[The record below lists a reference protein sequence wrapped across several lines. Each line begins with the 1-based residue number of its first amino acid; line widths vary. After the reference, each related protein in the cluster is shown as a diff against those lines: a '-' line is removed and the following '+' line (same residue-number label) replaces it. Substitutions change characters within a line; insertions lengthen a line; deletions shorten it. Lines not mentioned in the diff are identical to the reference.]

1 MYNKP
6 IQPGA
11 GPEKDAMKDLPTQ
24 RTLKETNE
32 AELMRSALEDASA
45 FEVLYRRWI
54 SPVFRY
60 LYIRTGNKTDA
71 EDLAA
76 QVFLAVYQHIP
87 RYRHQGNFA
96 GWLFTIARN
105 CANQWMKHA
114 VREHADLKAD
124 PPDGAPPLINKVM
137 LDEELTQLRQLVMA
151 LPENQRE
158 LIYLRYVAGLSFPA
172 MAKVLHRREEA
183 IKKALYR
190 LQARLYH
197 LMEENHE

>member
-1 MYNKP
+1 LN
-6 IQPGA
+6 
-11 GPEKDAMKDLPTQ
+11 PEKDAMSEIATQ

-32 AELMRSALEDASA
+32 ADLMRSALDDVGA
-45 FEVLYRRWI
+45 FDILYRRWI

-71 EDLAA
+71 EDLAS
-76 QVFLAVYQHIP
+76 QVFLTVYQQRS

-105 CANQWMKHA
+105 KANQWMKHA
-114 VREHADLKAD
+114 FREGAEIKAEPADDVPSL
-124 PPDGAPPLINKVM
+124 LNQVV
-137 LDEELTQLRQLVMA
+137 LNEELAQLKQLVLG
-151 LPENQRE
+151 LPDNQKE

-172 MAKVLHRREEA
+172 MAKVLHRREDA

-190 LQARLYH
+190 LQARLYQS
-197 LMEENHE
+197 MEEKNE

>member
-1 MYNKP
+1 
-6 IQPGA
+6 
-11 GPEKDAMKDLPTQ
+11 MKDLSTQ

-32 AELMRSALEDASA
+32 AELMRAALEDAGA

-71 EDLAA
+71 EDLTS
-76 QVFLAVYQHIP
+76 QVFLAVYQQIP

-105 CANQWMKHA
+105 CANQWMKHV

-124 PPDGAPPLINKVM
+124 PPDGALPLINKVM
-137 LDEELTQLRQLVMA
+137 QDEALAQLRQQVMA
-151 LPENQRE
+151 LSENERE
-158 LIYLRYVAGLSFPA
+158 LLYLRYVAGLSFPA

-183 IKKALYR
+183 VKKALYR
-190 LQARLYH
+190 LQARLYQS
-197 LMEENHE
+197 MEENHE